1 MKPEERKIVGF
12 FIFNSEGKDCRKGM
26 DLSRD
31 SDFQTNNIPVNR
43 NKSNNGNFRSSGR
56 IPFKVYKPENYAGLL
71 SLTISLFFKYQ
82 LFCQT
87 GGAKFIFR
95 V

>member
-1 MKPEERKIVGF
+1 
-12 FIFNSEGKDCRKGM
+12 M